1 MPLLSFKILLSILQ
15 PQLLFQLPF
24 LGLHTFSLLY
34 LPLIFNLIFN
44 PLSKLLFYLFNVI
57 FLLGYKQSLALIG
70 LIFLSHY
77 GIFQN

>member
-1 MPLLSFKILLSILQ
+1 MSYLIVNYGNDIKVIIKEVN
-15 PQLLFQLPF
+15 
-24 LGLHTFSLLY
+24 LLY

-44 PLSKLLFYLFNVI
+44 PLTKLLFYLFNVV

-70 LIFLSHY
+70 LLFLSHY